1 MLWWNICNNNLR
13 FCSSHLLGFSSSLQ
27 LSRMSS
33 LTFLFL
39 LSLTYMAPCPCS
51 WWFELL
57 VINSLFLGGRSW
69 NFLAYDS
76 LRLQNQS
83 LHTSTTHLHWF
94 KIWRPCQNSWHPH
107 LILSCLEYD
116 IMIVPSSFQS
126 LHIAAKL
133 TQYCSKTNSNDFS
146 SGHKVVFLPSVLA
159 SHK

>member
-57 VINSLFLGGRSW
+57 VSIHCSLEAGVETFLPMTVCVYKIKVFTLQQLICIGLKYDDRARTADIRIWFWVVW
-69 NFLAYDS
+69 N
-76 LRLQNQS
+76 
-83 LHTSTTHLHWF
+83 
-94 KIWRPCQNSWHPH
+94 
-107 LILSCLEYD
+107 D

-126 LHIAAKL
+126 VHIAAKL

-146 SGHKVVFLPSVLA
+146 SGHKVVFRPSVLA